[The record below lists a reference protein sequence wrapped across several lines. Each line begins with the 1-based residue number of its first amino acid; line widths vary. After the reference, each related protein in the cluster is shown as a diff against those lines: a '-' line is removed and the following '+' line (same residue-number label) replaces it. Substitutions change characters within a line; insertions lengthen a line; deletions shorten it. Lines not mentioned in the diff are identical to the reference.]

1 MRHLRHYPRFF
12 ENHDF
17 SDYREPRMATP
28 LLLCVAVIVTA
39 LVVFCMCK
47 KMGVG
52 GGGGGGG
59 CGACAS
65 ARIARN
71 QDAHSDGVVHAR
83 DAAHLDELLATDGCV
98 VLFHAPWCGHCAAM
112 KPEYAAAAQAHPEC
126 LYVMVDC
133 ENAVGPEVLQKH
145 RIEAFPTLRCY
156 KRGSQHG
163 EDYAGP
169 REKEAMMAWAKQHA
183 AQ

>member
-1 MRHLRHYPRFF
+1 
-12 ENHDF
+12 
-17 SDYREPRMATP
+17 MATP

-65 ARIARN
+65 ARMARN
-71 QDAHSDGVVHAR
+71 QGAHSDGVVHAR
-83 DAAHLDELLATDGCV
+83 DAAHLDELLSTDGCV
-98 VLFHAPWCGHCAAM
+98 VLFHAPWCGHCVAM

-145 RIEAFPTLRCY
+145 GIEAFPTLRCY
-156 KRGSQHG
+156 KSGSQHG